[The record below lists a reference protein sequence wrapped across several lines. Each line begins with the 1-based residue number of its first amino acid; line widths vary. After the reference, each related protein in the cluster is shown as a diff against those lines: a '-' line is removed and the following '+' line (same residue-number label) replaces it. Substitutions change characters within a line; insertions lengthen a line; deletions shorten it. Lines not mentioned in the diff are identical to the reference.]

1 MQIEITVRESRKGG
15 NEEGP
20 DKAVFPTVDAA
31 LAATLSSPNPITTAR
46 HAYRQFSNDSRVAEV
61 FIRLANRGGHY
72 GEAID
77 AASKLLQGNSANK
90 VALSL
95 LGEAYLGAGRNVEA
109 RDQLLKLQES
119 GGETGRE
126 VMLLCA
132 AHFRCG
138 DKDAALKALNSN
150 PSSGVELRDQLLL
163 KGQFA
168 LYEGN
173 FGHALTIFAQTS
185 NLQNKR
191 GPSDGRAIALSLA
204 AKYFQAGRKVDGLIE
219 TLHKSGGL
227 FRSDPLLPF
236 LGAVL
241 LLGANR
247 SELAEIV
254 LRKDLDPRA
263 NPGSFFLLSKIA
275 LLGHKDEFFRQG
287 AKFGE
292 LYAPI
297 LDAETLNTPD
307 PVCAL
312 QKTALAVYLA
322 HSACDLVVALGP
334 GIDPA
339 PHFSTLRKKGVV

>member
-168 LYEGN
+168 LY
-173 FGHALTIFAQTS
+173 
-185 NLQNKR
+185 
-191 GPSDGRAIALSLA
+191 DGRAIALSLA